1 MIYLQS
7 TKRRKRSAYTD
18 IFSFFYLNNRNN
30 RGYIMA
36 NPHPNTSGI
45 EKYNFKNLDP
55 DTAKRIRRLGGLAL
69 ARQRD
74 TARSNAYNI
83 ESVKSS
89 YEKRNHLFDLDRIFY
104 HELYDAL
111 MDPNTT
117 IGQKIRIKEYLDK
130 QLDRANR
137 LNDKYNVLQYQ
148 TSKPEYQLS
157 GSYMDLLS
165 GEDQDI
171 LSIQNEE
178 EMYNAEQM
186 EKSYNEEQ
194 EYFASLNDETTTN
207 APIDAGIPCSD
218 TTDLCR
224 DNLSLHAALCSDTNI
239 TDTDINTDTNSDK
252 ML

>member
-1 MIYLQS
+1 
-7 TKRRKRSAYTD
+7 
-18 IFSFFYLNNRNN
+18 
-30 RGYIMA
+30 MA

-74 TARSNAYNI
+74 AARNNEWHIKSIKSWYEGKNNI
-83 ESVKSS
+83 S
-89 YEKRNHLFDLDRIFY
+89 DLDRRFYRELIEAVADRRIPIFKR
-104 HELYDAL
+104 L
-111 MDPNTT
+111 
-117 IGQKIRIKEYLDK
+117 RIKEYLDK
-130 QLDRANR
+130 QIERANR
-137 LNDKYNVLQYQ
+137 LNDKYNALQYQ
-148 TSKPEYQLS
+148 TAKPEYQLS

-239 TDTDINTDTNSDK
+239 TDTDINTDTNSDNQQ
-252 ML
+252 